1 MLLSEVIPDLC
12 NRDFLIQK
20 QSFLDLCEQTFPV
33 SQYELPEIGCSVRR
47 TASPRLLIIAVE
59 KVNF

>member
-1 MLLSEVIPDLC
+1 MLLSEVIPDLY

-20 QSFLDLCEQTFPV
+20 QALLDLCEQTFPV
-33 SQYELPEIGCSVRR
+33 AQYELSETGCSVHK
-47 TASPRLLIIAVE
+47 TTSSRLLIIAVE